1 MSLRRRVYGIATLC
15 PAISEDREKARMA
28 GVAKEQEGGRG
39 EGTTVFGSADMGV
52 RCHPQRNKKGGKR
65 LTGLTQ
71 GRMGLNFAF
80 KRQIRLFLAEQV
92 RGVRLKAEAQVGDHS
107 SNSGPDDG
115 RWD

>member
-1 MSLRRRVYGIATLC
+1 
-15 PAISEDREKARMA
+15 
-28 GVAKEQEGGRG
+28 
-39 EGTTVFGSADMGV
+39 MGV
-52 RCHPQRNKKGGKR
+52 RCHPQRNKKRGKRLTGLTRGEWKR

-80 KRQIRLFLAEQV
+80 KRQVQLFCAEQV